1 MQITD
6 FIEPQRIH
14 IGVKATSKKQILE
27 FLARTGS
34 VETGLAE
41 RSIFDVLVERERLG
55 STGVGKR
62 VAIPHGRIPLLD
74 SLLGMFFRLDRAV
87 EFDSIDDEP
96 VDLIFLLLAPEGT
109 GAEHLKA
116 LSRISRLLRDSN
128 RCERLRKSENKTQVY
143 EILTEIEN

>member
-6 FIEPQRIH
+6 FIEPDRIH

-27 FLARTGS
+27 FLAKISS

-74 SLLGMFFRLDRAV
+74 SLVGIFFRLDRAV
-87 EFDSIDDEP
+87 GFDSIDDEP
-96 VDLIFLLLAPEGT
+96 VDLIFLLLAPKGT
-109 GAEHLKA
+109 GAENLKA
-116 LSRISRLLRDSN
+116 LSKISKLLRDSD
-128 RCERLRKSENKTQVY
+128 RCERLRKSENNTQVF

>member
-1 MQITD
+1 MHITD
-6 FIEPQRIH
+6 FIEPHRIH

-34 VETGLAE
+34 EETGLAE

-74 SLLGMFFRLDRAV
+74 RLLGIFFRLDRAV

>member
-1 MQITD
+1 MHITD
-6 FIEPQRIH
+6 FIEPHRIH

-34 VETGLAE
+34 VETGLPE

-62 VAIPHGRIPLLD
+62 VAIPHGRIPLLT
-74 SLLGMFFRLDRAV
+74 SLLGIFSRLDRAV
-87 EFDSIDDEP
+87 EFDSIDNEP

-116 LSRISRLLRDSN
+116 LSRISRHLRDSN
-128 RCERLRKSENKTQVY
+128 RCERLRKSENKTQVF

>member
-6 FIEPQRIH
+6 FIEPHQIH

-55 STGVGKR
+55 STGVGK
-62 VAIPHGRIPLLD
+62 
-74 SLLGMFFRLDRAV
+74 
-87 EFDSIDDEP
+87 
-96 VDLIFLLLAPEGT
+96 
-109 GAEHLKA
+109 K
-116 LSRISRLLRDSN
+116 SRD
-128 RCERLRKSENKTQVY
+128 TPW
-143 EILTEIEN
+143 